1 MTSGRRCCI
10 ARLMRNNP
18 FRAAYRELSDAQSQ
32 TSWPSTN
39 VVGATI
45 RREEYVPGRHWTLR
59 IDLFNEFFKGLRF
72 PLNISSRADANRNFG
87 HPKFPTPTS
96 PEHPNFARPKFSRIH
111 IPASLRPQAPR
122 LLLRPVLR
130 TRLWMSKEPMGPIGP
145 GLLRGISACA
155 LGTRFLKWTTP
166 WCVHC
171 YVPPPAHKKPVNF
184 GHPKPLKAAPE
195 EADFERPKSH
205 WSSPRGTHPHRKH
218 FGRPKSRRERGR
230 VGRV

>member
-87 HPKFPTPTS
+87 RPKFPTPTS

-111 IPASLRPQAPR
+111 IPASHRPQAPK
-122 LLLRPVLR
+122 LLLLPVLR
-130 TRLWMSKEPMGPIGP
+130 TRLWMSKEPMGPSGQTYYGEFLLALS
-145 GLLRGISACA
+145 GL
-155 LGTRFLKWTTP
+155 
-166 WCVHC
+166 
-171 YVPPPAHKKPVNF
+171 
-184 GHPKPLKAAPE
+184 
-195 EADFERPKSH
+195 D
-205 WSSPRGTHPHRKH
+205 SSNG
-218 FGRPKSRRERGR
+218 SRRGVCIAMCRR
-230 VGRV
+230 LHTKSP